1 MISSIE
7 SCVKQLA
14 LYANKMMLDNCIS
27 LTMLQILFYGAEGFQ
42 RSNKREAMAMA
53 STEKP
58 SASHFEY
65 YRLGRYRAFSR
76 C

>member
-14 LYANKMMLDNCIS
+14 LYANKTMLDNCIS
-27 LTMLQILFYGAEGFQ
+27 LTMPQILFYVAEGFQ

-53 STEKP
+53 SKKSP
-58 SASHFEY
+58 PLLILNIAV
-65 YRLGRYRAFSR
+65 
-76 C
+76 